1 MNQPILLI
9 DYLNFLKSIRGLSPN
24 TIKEYGYDLEV
35 FFKYQILR
43 KVYYGD
49 QSSFEKEFKDNDK
62 KKIID
67 AKFLASLNI
76 ADEYFKDKE
85 SFRQFYEDNKEAIEN
100 YPALKNELETFKNE
114 YGTYKTDL
122 EEKKEELKDLKILL
136 QEKDAEIINLTK
148 AENDADKLR
157 EKIKALQKQAMDLT
171 KENEI
176 LKGKI
181 DE

>member
-1 MNQPILLI
+1 M
-9 DYLNFLKSIRGLSPN
+9 SEIR
-24 TIKEYGYDLEV
+24 LEV
-35 FFKYQILR
+35 KIDGVKYPLVTKESKESI
-43 KVYYGD
+43 
-49 QSSFEKEFKDNDK
+49 EKIAAYVDGKIKDVKSDK
-62 KKIID
+62 LTFDRTLI
-67 AKFLASLNI
+67 LASLNI

-85 SFRQFYEDNKEAIEN
+85 AFRQYYEENKEAIED

-122 EEKKEELKDLKILL
+122 DEKKEELKDLKILL
-136 QEKDAEIINLTK
+136 QEKDAEILNLTK
-148 AENDADKLR
+148 AENDANKLR

>member
-1 MNQPILLI
+1 M
-9 DYLNFLKSIRGLSPN
+9 SEIR
-24 TIKEYGYDLEV
+24 LEV
-35 FFKYQILR
+35 KIDGVKYPLVTKESKESI
-43 KVYYGD
+43 
-49 QSSFEKEFKDNDK
+49 EKIAAYVDGKIKDVKSDK
-62 KKIID
+62 LTFDRTLI
-67 AKFLASLNI
+67 LASLNI

-85 SFRQFYEDNKEAIEN
+85 SFRQYYEENKEAIEN
-100 YPALKNELETFKNE
+100 FPALKDELETFKNE

-157 EKIKALQKQAMDLT
+157 EKIKALQKPAMDLT

>member
-1 MNQPILLI
+1 M
-9 DYLNFLKSIRGLSPN
+9 SEIR
-24 TIKEYGYDLEV
+24 LEV
-35 FFKYQILR
+35 KIDGVKYPLVTKESKESI
-43 KVYYGD
+43 
-49 QSSFEKEFKDNDK
+49 EKIAAYVDGKIKDVKSDK
-62 KKIID
+62 LTFDRQLI
-67 AKFLASLNI
+67 LASLNI

-85 SFRQFYEDNKEAIEN
+85 SFRQFYEENKEAIEN

-148 AENDADKLR
+148 AENDVDKLR

>member
-1 MNQPILLI
+1 M
-9 DYLNFLKSIRGLSPN
+9 SEIR
-24 TIKEYGYDLEV
+24 LEV
-35 FFKYQILR
+35 KIDGVKYPLVTKESKESI
-43 KVYYGD
+43 
-49 QSSFEKEFKDNDK
+49 EKIAAYVDGKIKDVKSDK
-62 KKIID
+62 LTFDRTLI
-67 AKFLASLNI
+67 LASLNI

-85 SFRQFYEDNKEAIEN
+85 SFRQYYEENKEAIEN
-100 YPALKNELETFKNE
+100 FPALKDELETFKNE

-157 EKIKALQKQAMDLT
+157 EKIKALQKEAMDLT

>member
-1 MNQPILLI
+1 M
-9 DYLNFLKSIRGLSPN
+9 SEIR
-24 TIKEYGYDLEV
+24 LEV
-35 FFKYQILR
+35 KIDGVKYPLVSKESKESI
-43 KVYYGD
+43 
-49 QSSFEKEFKDNDK
+49 EKIAAYVDGKIKDVKSDK
-62 KKIID
+62 LTFDRTLI
-67 AKFLASLNI
+67 LASLNI

-85 SFRQFYEDNKEAIEN
+85 SFRQYYEENKEAIEN
-100 YPALKNELETFKNE
+100 FPALKDELETFKNE

>member
-1 MNQPILLI
+1 MSEL
-9 DYLNFLKSIRGLSPN
+9 R
-24 TIKEYGYDLEV
+24 LEV
-35 FFKYQILR
+35 KIDGVKYPLVTKESKESI
-43 KVYYGD
+43 
-49 QSSFEKEFKDNDK
+49 EKIAAYVDGKIKDVKSDK
-62 KKIID
+62 LTFDRQLI
-67 AKFLASLNI
+67 LASLNI

-85 SFRQFYEDNKEAIEN
+85 SFGQYYEENKEAIEN
-100 YPALKNELETFKNE
+100 FPALKDELETFKNE

-157 EKIKALQKQAMDLT
+157 EKIKVLQKQAMDLT

-176 LKGKI
+176 LKGKL
-181 DE
+181 DD

>member
-1 MNQPILLI
+1 MSEL
-9 DYLNFLKSIRGLSPN
+9 R
-24 TIKEYGYDLEV
+24 LEV
-35 FFKYQILR
+35 KIDGVKYPLVTKESKESI
-43 KVYYGD
+43 
-49 QSSFEKEFKDNDK
+49 EKIAAYVDGKIKDVKSDK
-62 KKIID
+62 LTFDRQLI
-67 AKFLASLNI
+67 LASLNI
-76 ADEYFKDKE
+76 ADEYFKDKG
-85 SFRQFYEDNKEAIEN
+85 SFRQYYEENKEAIEN
-100 YPALKNELETFKNE
+100 FPALKDELETFKNE

-181 DE
+181 DD

>member
-1 MNQPILLI
+1 M
-9 DYLNFLKSIRGLSPN
+9 SEIR
-24 TIKEYGYDLEV
+24 LEV
-35 FFKYQILR
+35 KIDGVKYPLVTKESKESI
-43 KVYYGD
+43 
-49 QSSFEKEFKDNDK
+49 EKIAAYVDGKIKDVKSDK
-62 KKIID
+62 LTFDRTLI
-67 AKFLASLNI
+67 LASLNI

-85 SFRQFYEDNKEAIEN
+85 SFRQYYEENKEAIEN
-100 YPALKNELETFKNE
+100 FPALKDELETFKNE

-122 EEKKEELKDLKILL
+122 EEKKEELKNLKILL

>member
-1 MNQPILLI
+1 MSEL
-9 DYLNFLKSIRGLSPN
+9 R
-24 TIKEYGYDLEV
+24 LEV
-35 FFKYQILR
+35 KIDGVKYPLVTKESKESI
-43 KVYYGD
+43 
-49 QSSFEKEFKDNDK
+49 EKIAAYVDGKIKDVKSDK
-62 KKIID
+62 LTFDRQLI
-67 AKFLASLNI
+67 LASLNI

-85 SFRQFYEDNKEAIEN
+85 SFRQYYEENKEAIEN
-100 YPALKNELETFKNE
+100 FPALKDELETFKNE
-114 YGTYKTDL
+114 YGTYKTEL

-181 DE
+181 DD

>member
-1 MNQPILLI
+1 MSEL
-9 DYLNFLKSIRGLSPN
+9 R
-24 TIKEYGYDLEV
+24 LEV
-35 FFKYQILR
+35 KIDGVKYPLVTKESKESI
-43 KVYYGD
+43 
-49 QSSFEKEFKDNDK
+49 EKIAAYVDGKIKDEKSDK
-62 KKIID
+62 LTFDRQLI
-67 AKFLASLNI
+67 LASLNI

-85 SFRQFYEDNKEAIEN
+85 SFRQYYEENKEAIEN
-100 YPALKNELETFKNE
+100 FPALKDELETFKNE

-181 DE
+181 DD

>member
-1 MNQPILLI
+1 MSEL
-9 DYLNFLKSIRGLSPN
+9 R
-24 TIKEYGYDLEV
+24 LEV
-35 FFKYQILR
+35 KIDGVKYPLVTKESKESI
-43 KVYYGD
+43 
-49 QSSFEKEFKDNDK
+49 EKIAAYVDGKIKDVKSDK
-62 KKIID
+62 LTFDRQLI
-67 AKFLASLNI
+67 LASLNI

-85 SFRQFYEDNKEAIEN
+85 SFRQYYEENKEAIEN
-100 YPALKNELETFKNE
+100 FPALKDELETFKNE

-181 DE
+181 DD

>member
-1 MNQPILLI
+1 MSEL
-9 DYLNFLKSIRGLSPN
+9 R
-24 TIKEYGYDLEV
+24 LEV
-35 FFKYQILR
+35 KIDGVKYPLVTKESKESI
-43 KVYYGD
+43 
-49 QSSFEKEFKDNDK
+49 EKIAAYVDGKIKDVKSDK
-62 KKIID
+62 LTFDRQLI
-67 AKFLASLNI
+67 LASLNI

-85 SFRQFYEDNKEAIEN
+85 SFRQYYEENKEAIEN
-100 YPALKNELETFKNE
+100 FPALKDELETFKNE

-136 QEKDAEIINLTK
+136 QEKDAEIIKLTK

-181 DE
+181 DD

>member
-1 MNQPILLI
+1 MSEL
-9 DYLNFLKSIRGLSPN
+9 R
-24 TIKEYGYDLEV
+24 LEV
-35 FFKYQILR
+35 KIDGVKYPLVTKESKESI
-43 KVYYGD
+43 
-49 QSSFEKEFKDNDK
+49 EKIAAYVDGKIKDVKSDK
-62 KKIID
+62 LTFDRQLI
-67 AKFLASLNI
+67 LASLNI

-85 SFRQFYEDNKEAIEN
+85 SFRQYYEENKEAIEN
-100 YPALKNELETFKNE
+100 FPALKDELETFKNE

-136 QEKDAEIINLTK
+136 QEKDAEIISLTK

-181 DE
+181 DD

>member
-1 MNQPILLI
+1 M
-9 DYLNFLKSIRGLSPN
+9 SEIR
-24 TIKEYGYDLEV
+24 LEV
-35 FFKYQILR
+35 KIDGVKYPLVTKESKESI
-43 KVYYGD
+43 
-49 QSSFEKEFKDNDK
+49 EKIAAYVDGKIKDVKSDK
-62 KKIID
+62 LTFDRQLI
-67 AKFLASLNI
+67 LASLNI

-85 SFRQFYEDNKEAIEN
+85 SFRQYYEENKEAIEN
-100 YPALKNELETFKNE
+100 FPALKDELETFKNE

>member
-1 MNQPILLI
+1 MSEL
-9 DYLNFLKSIRGLSPN
+9 R
-24 TIKEYGYDLEV
+24 LEV
-35 FFKYQILR
+35 KIDGVKYPLVTKESKESI
-43 KVYYGD
+43 
-49 QSSFEKEFKDNDK
+49 EKIAAYVDGKIKDVKSDK
-62 KKIID
+62 LTFDRQLI
-67 AKFLASLNI
+67 LASLNI

-85 SFRQFYEDNKEAIEN
+85 SFRQYYEENKETIEN
-100 YPALKNELETFKNE
+100 FPALKDELETFKNE

-136 QEKDAEIINLTK
+136 QEKDAEIISLTK

-181 DE
+181 DD

>member
-1 MNQPILLI
+1 MSELRLEVKI
-9 DYLNFLKSIRGLSPN
+9 DGVKYPLVTKESKESIEKIAAYVDGK
-24 TIKEYGYDLEV
+24 IKEV
-35 FFKYQILR
+35 K
-43 KVYYGD
+43 
-49 QSSFEKEFKDNDK
+49 SDK
-62 KKIID
+62 LTFDRQLI
-67 AKFLASLNI
+67 LASLNI

-85 SFRQFYEDNKEAIEN
+85 SFRQYYEENKEAIEN
-100 YPALKNELETFKNE
+100 FPALKDELETFKNE

-136 QEKDAEIINLTK
+136 QEKDAEIISLTK

-181 DE
+181 DD

>member
-1 MNQPILLI
+1 MSEL
-9 DYLNFLKSIRGLSPN
+9 R
-24 TIKEYGYDLEV
+24 LEV
-35 FFKYQILR
+35 KIDGVKYPLVTKESKESI
-43 KVYYGD
+43 
-49 QSSFEKEFKDNDK
+49 EKIAAYVDGKIKDVKSDK
-62 KKIID
+62 LTFDRQLI
-67 AKFLASLNI
+67 LASLNI

-85 SFRQFYEDNKEAIEN
+85 SFRQYYKENKEAIEN
-100 YPALKNELETFKNE
+100 FPALKDELETFKNE

-181 DE
+181 DD

>member
-1 MNQPILLI
+1 M
-9 DYLNFLKSIRGLSPN
+9 SEIR
-24 TIKEYGYDLEV
+24 LEV
-35 FFKYQILR
+35 KIDGVKYPL
-43 KVYYGD
+43 V
-49 QSSFEKEFKDNDK
+49 SKESKESIETIAADVDGKIKDVKSDK
-62 KKIID
+62 LTFDRQLI
-67 AKFLASLNI
+67 LASLNI

-85 SFRQFYEDNKEAIEN
+85 SFRQYYEENKEAIEN
-100 YPALKNELETFKNE
+100 FPALKDELETFKNE

-171 KENEI
+171 KENETP
-176 LKGKI
+176 KGKI
-181 DE
+181 DD

>member
-1 MNQPILLI
+1 M
-9 DYLNFLKSIRGLSPN
+9 SEIR
-24 TIKEYGYDLEV
+24 LEV
-35 FFKYQILR
+35 KIDGVKYPLVTKESKESI
-43 KVYYGD
+43 
-49 QSSFEKEFKDNDK
+49 EKIAAYVDGKIKDVKSDK
-62 KKIID
+62 LTFDRTLI
-67 AKFLASLNI
+67 LASLNI

-85 SFRQFYEDNKEAIEN
+85 SYRQYYEENKEAIEN
-100 YPALKNELETFKNE
+100 FPALKDELETFKNE

>member
-1 MNQPILLI
+1 MSEL
-9 DYLNFLKSIRGLSPN
+9 R
-24 TIKEYGYDLEV
+24 LEV
-35 FFKYQILR
+35 KIDGVKYPLVTKESKESI
-43 KVYYGD
+43 
-49 QSSFEKEFKDNDK
+49 EKIAAYVDGKIKDVKSDK
-62 KKIID
+62 LTFDRQLI
-67 AKFLASLNI
+67 LASLNI

-85 SFRQFYEDNKEAIEN
+85 SFRQYYEENKEAIEN
-100 YPALKNELETFKNE
+100 FPALKDELETFKNE

-157 EKIKALQKQAMDLT
+157 EKIKVLQKQAMDLT

-176 LKGKI
+176 LKGKL
-181 DE
+181 DD

>member
-1 MNQPILLI
+1 MSEL
-9 DYLNFLKSIRGLSPN
+9 R
-24 TIKEYGYDLEV
+24 LEV
-35 FFKYQILR
+35 KIDGVKYPLVTKESKESI
-43 KVYYGD
+43 
-49 QSSFEKEFKDNDK
+49 EKIAAYVDGKIKDVKSDK
-62 KKIID
+62 LTFDRQLI
-67 AKFLASLNI
+67 LASLNI

-85 SFRQFYEDNKEAIEN
+85 SFRQYYEENKEAIEN
-100 YPALKNELETFKNE
+100 FPALKDELETFKNE

-148 AENDADKLR
+148 AENDANKLR

-181 DE
+181 DD